1 MEASFGSLS
10 DHQTPFSWQ
19 VNPCLGDLGQVAEAG
34 PLVLLLIR
42 YRSDAGVWKGE
53 VHVLSWPF
61 QPASVPLEPT
71 WTMEVR
77 EGTLSLESDEASLF
91 AHPFLAAV
99 MLSLIKWVLLEHLNT
114 DSTASQLGE
123 LAPVPS
129 PSELLWV
136 AGKVSPVLSIDVSLR
151 VCTDKVPRPRSG
163 SKYTRLQIYKNCN
176 SSLGRGHGSGRG
188 KVSQVCTQFI
198 NMQRLGVREVG
209 SLRCLVPAFQ
219 LPRLPAACLQL
230 QGGPTLLPP
239 PLFKVRGVYKSTKI
253 IRENH

>member
-123 LAPVPS
+123 LAPVPR
-129 PSELLWV
+129 PQ
-136 AGKVSPVLSIDVSLR
+136 ALR
-151 VCTDKVPRPRSG
+151 A
-163 SKYTRLQIYKNCN
+163 
-176 SSLGRGHGSGRG
+176 SLGSRE
-188 KVSQVCTQFI
+188 SQSSPQHRCEPQ
-198 NMQRLGVREVG
+198 
-209 SLRCLVPAFQ
+209 SLYR
-219 LPRLPAACLQL
+219 
-230 QGGPTLLPP
+230 
-239 PLFKVRGVYKSTKI
+239 
-253 IRENH
+253 